1 MSTHDRDLSELGA
14 IWRSQPP
21 APEAWTRDEIVAR
34 VKAGARRHDRAIFWR
49 NAREIAAGALLAG
62 VMGWSSWLA
71 PGRLPKAAAAAGAAS
86 VVFVLA
92 KLVRSRRANPPV
104 REDLAI
110 VDRLQA
116 EVRKVEAEIRLLG
129 SVRSWYLAPLFAG
142 TAVWSGTLIS
152 VGLASAPISRAR
164 LAAALAACAAIT
176 ALVFWLA
183 GWVVWKLNRT
193 AVRTHLE
200 PYAAELRALLN
211 EIRSE
216 TEDDNK

>member
-1 MSTHDRDLSELGA
+1 MSTHDTHLSELGA

-21 APEAWTRDEIVAR
+21 APGEWTREEIVGRVRAR
-34 VKAGARRHDRAIFWR
+34 ARRHDRAIFWR

-62 VMGWSSWLA
+62 VMGWSSWQA
-71 PGRLPKAAAAAGAAS
+71 PGWLPKAAALVGATS

-104 REDLAI
+104 REDLAL

-116 EVRKVEAEIRLLG
+116 EVRKVEAEIRLLR

-142 TAVWSGTLIS
+142 TAVWSGTLVS

-183 GWVVWKLNRT
+183 GWIVWKLNRT
-193 AVRTHLE
+193 AVGTHLD
-200 PYAAELRALLN
+200 PYAAELRALLD

-216 TEDDNK
+216 AEGDER

>member
-1 MSTHDRDLSELGA
+1 MSAHETHLSELGA

-21 APEAWTRDEIVAR
+21 APGEWTREEIVGRVRAR
-34 VKAGARRHDRAIFWR
+34 ARRHDRAIFWR

-62 VMGWSSWLA
+62 VMGWSSWQA
-71 PGRLPKAAAAAGAAS
+71 PGWLPKAAAVIGATS

-104 REDLAI
+104 REDLALM
-110 VDRLQA
+110 DRLAA
-116 EVRKVEAEIRLLG
+116 EVRKVEAEIRLLD

-142 TAVWSGTLIS
+142 TAVWSGALVY
-152 VGLASAPISRAR
+152 VGLASAPIPQPR
-164 LAAALAACAAIT
+164 LVLALVACAAVL

-183 GWVVWKLNRT
+183 GWVVWKLNQT
-193 AVRTHLE
+193 AVETHLE
-200 PYAAELRALLN
+200 PYAAELRALLD

-216 TEDDNK
+216 AEYDNQ